1 MARRRRVT
9 RKRAAAVLAPVAAGL
24 GAIGLGA
31 GPASAAFVEDT
42 AEYSYVNNF
51 GDPVTCTIFSTNEFF
66 PQEDDEAF
74 ARTFV
79 DGPQECIDSTFVTI
93 EARYLAPGNQPVTS
107 RASGFGEAIG
117 SWEPVAQDFRTE
129 HTVEFFN
136 CDFTQSRCTFDVTL
150 VQPK

>member
-24 GAIGLGA
+24 GVVGLGT
-31 GPASAAFVEDT
+31 GTASAAFVDHS
-42 AEYSYVNNF
+42 AEYTYVNNF
-51 GDPVTCTIFSTNEFF
+51 GDTVTCSIFSTNEFF

-74 ARTFV
+74 AQTFV
-79 DGPQECIDSTFVTI
+79 DGPEECINSTFVTI
-93 EARYLAPGNQPVTS
+93 EARYLAPGRQPVTS
-107 RASGFGEAIG
+107 RAAGFGEAIG
-117 SWEPVAQDFRTE
+117 TWEPVAEDFRTE

-136 CDFTQSRCTFDVTL
+136 CDFSQSRCVFDVTL